1 MYDTTTGV
9 RRQVTFTKLRHD
21 VANWFPGEEQVLSH
35 SISPFM
41 LHLTSLDGSEP
52 DRTLGEGAL
61 PLVTADL
68 STLYFARIKPDAWD
82 FDIYTRPWEAEHD
95 SAQALIEGP
104 GVQWWPELSPDS
116 KTMLYVTDES
126 GQDEVYVT
134 TLPDARRRWQISRDG
149 GTSPRWRGDGR
160 EVYYALRD
168 AIMAVEVS
176 PAGLPLGE
184 PRELFLRPTTGW
196 SEQWADGFDV
206 TADGQRFVITEN
218 VGSEGA
224 QPSIVVVQNWS
235 AEFE

>member
-1 MYDTTTGV
+1 
-9 RRQVTFTKLRHD
+9 
-21 VANWFPGEEQVLSH
+21 
-35 SISPFM
+35 M